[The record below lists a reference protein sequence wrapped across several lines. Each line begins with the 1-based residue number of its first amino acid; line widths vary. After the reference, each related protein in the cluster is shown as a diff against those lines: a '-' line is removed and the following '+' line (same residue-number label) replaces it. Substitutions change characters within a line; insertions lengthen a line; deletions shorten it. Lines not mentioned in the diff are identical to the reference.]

1 MNWLYCSQ
9 AFCIQNTVTNA
20 EKLLSSA
27 EELSQTGECDPQ
39 ELYAE
44 AKRLEKRMQSFLKMV
59 ERRRN
64 ILDFAV
70 TFYSHVNEVCQ
81 ICLLLIVTDFC

>member
-1 MNWLYCSQ
+1 M
-9 AFCIQNTVTNA
+9 TNA

-27 EELSQTGECDPQ
+27 DELSQTGECDSL

-44 AKRLEKRMQSFLKMV
+44 AKRLEEHIQHFLMMV

-64 ILDFAV
+64 ILDLTV
-70 TFYSHVNEVCQ
+70 TFYSHVNEVC
-81 ICLLLIVTDFC
+81 LAD